1 MCACWGAEEAEKGER
16 PPLRCGASPGC
27 STVKSGVGDG
37 AAVRA
42 AGTAADAANA
52 AGPDLSKAGSMST
65 GGLAGSKGSFLTVAL
80 SSDDSRA
87 GGGSLGVSTGVGWVV
102 YGAGVPEGAD
112 CPAVDIVEEDGE
124 GPPPG
129 AGWSAEGVCCCLK
142 MGS

>member
-1 MCACWGAEEAEKGER
+1 MCACWGAEVAEKGER

-27 STVKSGVGDG
+27 STEKSVVGEG
-37 AAVRA
+37 AAVRT
-42 AGTAADAANA
+42 AGTAAGAANA
-52 AGPDLSKAGSMST
+52 EGAVLSKAGSMST

-87 GGGSLGVSTGVGWVV
+87 AGGSLGVSTGVGWVV

-112 CPAVDIVEEDGE
+112 GADGDMAEADGE
-124 GPPPG
+124 GPPLG